1 MTTQGP
7 IIIQKDLLDILGILI
22 PIILTVLIIVQNNN
36 YEKNNQK
43 LQKQIHN
50 RDIINRFHDDVL
62 RIYNTYYDFTYT
74 VRVSGF
80 EENMRTGN
88 GGWVNNYIGN
98 IYNLKERVVS
108 NKNLARL
115 LFEAKNKD
123 LYNIVSERNNLAIDI
138 LDKYIN
144 YYASG
149 EFFRISEN
157 AWDVSI
163 NQGIN
168 NNGSY
173 NPVQYK
179 YNYQWLMQDQK
190 RYDNYLR
197 LCKSDT
203 VIEIDRL
210 IDDYMK
216 MHTFEKYDKYF
227 EQYFSLESLQVS

>member
-1 MTTQGP
+1 
-7 IIIQKDLLDILGILI
+7 
-22 PIILTVLIIVQNNN
+22 
-36 YEKNNQK
+36 
-43 LQKQIHN
+43 
-50 RDIINRFHDDVL
+50 
-62 RIYNTYYDFTYT
+62 
-74 VRVSGF
+74 
-80 EENMRTGN
+80 MRTGN

-168 NNGSY
+168 N
-173 NPVQYK
+173 
-179 YNYQWLMQDQK
+179 
-190 RYDNYLR
+190 
-197 LCKSDT
+197 
-203 VIEIDRL
+203 
-210 IDDYMK
+210 
-216 MHTFEKYDKYF
+216 
-227 EQYFSLESLQVS
+227 